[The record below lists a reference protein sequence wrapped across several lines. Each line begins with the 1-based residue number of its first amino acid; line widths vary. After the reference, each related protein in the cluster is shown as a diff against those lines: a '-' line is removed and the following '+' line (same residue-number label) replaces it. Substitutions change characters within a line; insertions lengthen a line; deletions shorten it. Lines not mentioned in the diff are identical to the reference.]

1 MANLPTVSS
10 PLPRDL
16 QQFVQRVREVLDG
29 GGEDAVVTT
38 RQLIASGLAESRRG
52 GGFSPV
58 GGTIDPARASR
69 NLSASGA
76 LASIILSWDA
86 PNYNGHAYTEVW
98 AHTADV
104 LGDAVLV
111 GMTTGNSFA
120 HTLGVAATRYY
131 WVRNINQNGVA
142 SAYNATNGTQGS
154 TGQDP
159 AYLLTILNGE
169 ITSSQL
175 ATALSS
181 RIDLIDGDASVA
193 GSVNQRVQAVGS
205 VDLSGLN
212 AQYTVKIDNNGAV
225 AGYGLAS
232 TTTVAGNI
240 TSEFIVNADRF
251 GIMRGGSDTTAA
263 VAPFVVQTTAT
274 TLNGET
280 VPVGVYI
287 ADAFIKN
294 GTITNAKIG
303 DAAIDS
309 AKIADATI
317 VGADIANATIQGANI
332 GSATITS
339 ANIAT
344 ATITSANIA
353 DATIQGAD
361 IANAAI
367 TTAKIQDLAVTSAK
381 FADAAITNAKIA
393 NAAITTAKIQD
404 LAVTSSKFGNAVIT
418 NAKIANAAV
427 SSAKIQDLAVT
438 RAKIGDLSADK
449 ITYGI
454 ISAARFIGAGIGKV
468 GSTTV
473 NISAELGTTN
483 LSVSVSGLQSG
494 TKLVGI
500 AAVSGYSTA
509 TNGKRSFTTSAS
521 ISGAGASGSVST
533 INGVQNVNGVAIGGW
548 LGAAVAGTT
557 TSTGTATLSVSISRI
572 SASGAS
578 GNTAMKGQIIIIG
591 VQG

>member
-1 MANLPTVSS
+1 MVNLPTVSS

-38 RQLIASGLAESRRG
+38 RQLIASGLAESRRSG
-52 GGFSPV
+52 RFSPV
-58 GGTIDPARASR
+58 GGVIDPARASR

-86 PNYNGHAYTEVW
+86 PNYNGHAYTEIW
-98 AHTADV
+98 AHTSDV

-111 GMTTGNSFA
+111 GMTAGNSFA

-175 ATALSS
+175 ATALST
-181 RIDLIDGDASVA
+181 RIDLIDGDASVT

-303 DAAIDS
+303 DAAVDS
-309 AKIADATI
+309 AKIANATI

-332 GSATITS
+332 GSATIQG

-353 DATIQGAD
+353 DA
-361 IANAAI
+361 AI
-367 TTAKIQDLAVTSAK
+367 TTAKIQDLSVTSGK
-381 FADAAITNAKIA
+381 FGDAVITNAKIA
-393 NAAITTAKIQD
+393 NAAISSAKIQD
-404 LAVTSSKFGNAVIT
+404 LAVTSSKFANAVIT
-418 NAKIANAAV
+418 TAKIADAAITA
-427 SSAKIQDLAVT
+427 AKIQDLAVT
-438 RAKIGDLSADK
+438 SAKIGDLSANK
-449 ITYGI
+449 ITSGT
-454 ISAARFIGAGIGKV
+454 ISAARFIGAGIAQV
-468 GSTTV
+468 GSTNV

-483 LSVSVSGLQSG
+483 LSASISGLQSG
-494 TKLVGI
+494 TKIIGI
-500 AAVSGYSTA
+500 AGVSGYSTA
-509 TNGKRSFTTSAS
+509 TNGKRSFTTTAS
-521 ISGAGASGSVST
+521 LSGAGASGSVST

-548 LGAAVAGTT
+548 LGAVVSGVT

-572 SASGAS
+572 SASGAT
-578 GNTAMKGQIIIIG
+578 GNTAFKGSVIILG